1 MQSPFP
7 GMDPYLEACGLWEE
21 FHFHLIGATYQA
33 LARQLP
39 RGYTLEVA
47 TRAYIVMV
55 EVEGKPPKLAKPDVA
70 ITEPAPAKHLRG
82 SSAGVAVAEPLAT
95 ESVSLRAFVAEEV
108 RENFVEIYAAG
119 EERQLVTCIE
129 VLSPSNKRPNT
140 EGWDEYQRK
149 RQAMLLG
156 RANFIEFD
164 LLRGGQKP
172 PMLDP
177 WPDCPY
183 TLLVCRRRSAPTCR
197 VWKAHW
203 QHRLPAIPVP
213 LAGTDPDMQL
223 DLQPLLDGIY
233 ELGRYSERLDYKR
246 KLTPPF
252 KPAERAWLRERL
264 RKQAP

>member
-7 GMDPYLEACGLWEE
+7 GMDPYLEACGLWEG
-21 FHFHLIGATYQA
+21 FHDRLIARIDET

-39 RGYTLEVA
+39 RGYTIDIA
-47 TRAYIVMV
+47 SRTF
-55 EVEGKPPKLAKPDVA
+55 
-70 ITEPAPAKHLRG
+70 
-82 SSAGVAVAEPLAT
+82 AV
-95 ESVSLRAFVAEEV
+95 
-108 RENFVEIYAAG
+108 G

-156 RANFIEFD
+156 RANFIELD

-183 TLLVCRRRSAPTCR
+183 TLLVCRRCSAPTCR

-203 QHRLPAIPVP
+203 QHRLPAIPVA

-233 ELGRYSERLDYKR
+233 ELGRSSERLDYKR
-246 KLTPPF
+246 PLMPPF
-252 KPAERAWLRERL
+252 KPTERAWLRARL
-264 RKQAP
+264 RKRAP